1 MNPILALSGA
11 AFFGRAPVERDRKNR
26 ETHYGRDASIWR
38 EELAEM
44 LGAQLVNL
52 DSIVHG
58 FTAPGGRRPH
68 GFRAYST
75 LD

>member
-52 DSIVHG
+52 DAMVHG
-58 FTAPGGRRPH
+58 FKAPHVRGRH
-68 GFRAYST
+68 NF